1 MVPSPPRGVNRS
13 NQSHDSPASPSGLS
27 LLQVLRLGLF
37 QGCLG
42 TMAVVFAGLLNRI
55 MLTELAFPGLL
66 VGGALA
72 FEQLVAPSRVLFGQ
86 ISDARP
92 WQGRY
97 RVPYVV
103 TGSIFYCLI
112 AVLSIPLI
120 FFVGHAI
127 ATDNSRAFWGG
138 ATALCGLFALF
149 GLAVAMAT
157 TPYLALVIDRTT
169 EKERPRAVGIIW
181 CMLTVG
187 IIVGAVCISIT
198 LQSVDGVTDP
208 AVLQPALQR
217 FMIQLAVVVVALT
230 IVACWG
236 MEPRGGSRSG
246 NRNPEQAMTLP
257 RTWALLTSS
266 RQTFVFFG
274 FLVLFALGVFL
285 QDPILESYGA
295 DVFGLPISQSTILN
309 ALWGTGTLLGLLLA
323 GFLITPRLGKMAS
336 SRLGCQLTTFSLAL
350 LFLAGCTGRVTV
362 LQVVMVLFGLAAG
375 IATNATL
382 SLMLDL
388 TLPEAAGTFVGA
400 WALAQA
406 LSRALGK
413 LMGGG
418 LLDLGHAVIPDGL
431 GSTWLPPA
439 FPAYGFVLFI
449 EVLVMAAATWSLGA
463 VRVHQFR
470 GDTAGTLAKVLAL
483 ELD

>member
-1 MVPSPPRGVNRS
+1 
-13 NQSHDSPASPSGLS
+13 
-27 LLQVLRLGLF
+27 
-37 QGCLG
+37 
-42 TMAVVFAGLLNRI
+42 MAVVFAGLLNRI

-86 ISDARP
+86 LSDARP
-92 WQGRY
+92 LQGRH

-103 TGSIFYCLI
+103 TGSILYCLI

-120 FFVGHAI
+120 FFVGNAI

-149 GLAVAMAT
+149 GLAVGMAT

-169 EKERPRAVGIIW
+169 EQERPRAVGIIW

-187 IIVGAVCISIT
+187 IIVGAICISIT
-198 LQSVDGVTDP
+198 LRSVDGVTDP

-217 FMIQLAVVVVALT
+217 FMLQLAVVVTTLT
-230 IVACWG
+230 VVACWG
-236 MEPRGGSRSG
+236 MEPRGGCRGGG
-246 NRNPEQAMTLP
+246 NQNPEEEVMTLP

-295 DVFGLPISQSTILN
+295 EVFGLPISRSTILN
-309 ALWGTGTLLGLLLA
+309 ALWGAGTLLGLLLA

-336 SRLGCQLTTFSLAL
+336 SRLGCQLTTLSLAL
-350 LFLAGCTGRVTV
+350 LFLAGCTGQVMV
-362 LQVVMVLFGLAAG
+362 LQVVMVLFGFAAG

-418 LLDLGHAVIPDGL
+418 LLDLGHAFIPEGW
-431 GSTWLPPA
+431 GASWLPPA
-439 FPAYGFVLFI
+439 FPAYGFVLFL
-449 EVLVMAAATWSLGA
+449 EVLIMAAATWSLGA

-470 GDTAGTLAKVLAL
+470 GDTAGTLSKVLAL

>member
-1 MVPSPPRGVNRS
+1 
-13 NQSHDSPASPSGLS
+13 
-27 LLQVLRLGLF
+27 
-37 QGCLG
+37 
-42 TMAVVFAGLLNRI
+42 MAVVFAGLLNRI

-86 ISDARP
+86 ISDAKAF
-92 WQGRY
+92 QGRH

-103 TGSIFYCLI
+103 TGSVFYCLI
-112 AVLSIPLI
+112 AVLSVPLI

-127 ATDNSRAFWGG
+127 ATDDSRAFWGG

-198 LQSVDGVTDP
+198 LGSVDGVTDP

-217 FMIQLAVVVVALT
+217 FMIQLALVVVALT
-230 IVACWG
+230 VVACWG

-246 NRNPEQAMTLP
+246 GSRNPEEMMTLP

-274 FLVLFALGVFL
+274 FLVLFSLGVFL

-295 DVFGLPISQSTILN
+295 DVFDLPISKSTILN
-309 ALWGTGTLLGLLLA
+309 ALWGAGTLLGLLLA
-323 GFLITPRLGKMAS
+323 GFLITPKLGKMAS
-336 SRLGCQLTTFSLAL
+336 SRLGCQLTTLSLAL
-350 LFLAGCTGRVTV
+350 LFLAGCTGQAMV
-362 LQVVMVLFGLAAG
+362 LQVVMVLFGCAVG
-375 IATNATL
+375 IATNAIL

-418 LLDLGHAVIPDGL
+418 LLDLGHVFVPDGW
-431 GSTWLPPA
+431 GATWLPSA
-439 FPAYGFVLFI
+439 FPAYGFVLFV

>member
-1 MVPSPPRGVNRS
+1 MVPSPARGGNRS
-13 NQSHDSPASPSGLS
+13 SQSHDSLAGPSGLS

-72 FEQLVAPSRVLFGQ
+72 FEQLVAPSRLLFGQ
-86 ISDARP
+86 LSDARP
-92 WQGRY
+92 FQGRY

-120 FFVGHAI
+120 FFVGEAI

-169 EKERPRAVGIIW
+169 EQERPRAVGIIW

-187 IIVGAVCISIT
+187 IIVGAICISIT
-198 LQSVDGVTDP
+198 LQGLDGVTDP

-217 FMIQLAVVVVALT
+217 FMIQLAVVVLALT
-230 IVACWG
+230 IAACWG

-246 NRNPEQAMTLP
+246 NQNPGEVMTLA
-257 RTWALLTSS
+257 RTWSLLTSS

-285 QDPILESYGA
+285 QEPHPGELWGGCLWSAHFQKHHPERPLGNRHAAGPAPGRFSDHPQAWQDGQFSS
-295 DVFGLPISQSTILN
+295 GLPTDHPLPGVAASGGVYRPGDAVAGGDGCVWLCRGHCHQRHPLPHAGPDPARGSGHLCR
-309 ALWGTGTLLGLLLA
+309 GMGLCPGPVPGPGANSWA
-323 GFLITPRLGKMAS
+323 GVCWT
-336 SRLGCQLTTFSLAL
+336 
-350 LFLAGCTGRVTV
+350 
-362 LQVVMVLFGLAAG
+362 
-375 IATNATL
+375 
-382 SLMLDL
+382 
-388 TLPEAAGTFVGA
+388 
-400 WALAQA
+400 
-406 LSRALGK
+406 
-413 LMGGG
+413 
-418 LLDLGHAVIPDGL
+418 
-431 GSTWLPPA
+431 
-439 FPAYGFVLFI
+439 
-449 EVLVMAAATWSLGA
+449 LVMP
-463 VRVHQFR
+463 
-470 GDTAGTLAKVLAL
+470 
-483 ELD
+483 

>member
-1 MVPSPPRGVNRS
+1 M
-13 NQSHDSPASPSGLS
+13 
-27 LLQVLRLGLF
+27 
-37 QGCLG
+37 
-42 TMAVVFAGLLNRI
+42 
-55 MLTELAFPGLL
+55 
-66 VGGALA
+66 
-72 FEQLVAPSRVLFGQ
+72 APSRVLFGQ

-92 WQGRY
+92 LQGRY

-103 TGSIFYCLI
+103 GGSALYCLI

-120 FFVGHAI
+120 FFVGDAI

-149 GLAVAMAT
+149 GLAVGMAT

-169 EKERPRAVGIIW
+169 EQERPRTVGIIW

-187 IIVGAVCISIT
+187 IIIGAVCIALT
-198 LQSVDGVTDP
+198 LRSLDGVTDP
-208 AVLQPALQR
+208 AVLQPVLQR
-217 FMIQLAVVVVALT
+217 FMIQLAVVVLALT
-230 IVACWG
+230 LVACWG
-236 MEPRGGSRSG
+236 MEPRGGCRSG
-246 NRNPEQAMTLP
+246 SRNPEEEMTLP

-295 DVFGLPISQSTILN
+295 EVFGLPISQSTILN

-323 GFLITPRLGKMAS
+323 GFLVTPRLGKMAA
-336 SRLGCQLTTFSLAL
+336 SRLGCQLITLSLAL
-350 LFLAGCTGRVTV
+350 LFLAGCTGQVMV
-362 LQVVMVLFGLAAG
+362 LQVVMVLFGFAVG

-418 LLDLGHAVIPDGL
+418 LLDFGHAFIPEGL
-431 GSTWLPPA
+431 GAGWLPPA

-470 GDTAGTLAKVLAL
+470 GDTADTLARVLAL

>member
-1 MVPSPPRGVNRS
+1 VPSPPQGVSSRS
-13 NQSHDSPASPSGLS
+13 QPPHALPGPSGLP

-86 ISDARP
+86 LSDARP
-92 WQGRY
+92 LQGRY
-97 RVPYVV
+97 RVPYVII
-103 TGSIFYCLI
+103 GSLFYCII
-112 AVLSIPLI
+112 AVFSVPLI
-120 FFVGHAI
+120 FFVGDAI
-127 ATDNSRAFWGG
+127 ATDNTRAFWGG
-138 ATALCGLFALF
+138 SAALCGLFALF
-149 GLAVAMAT
+149 GLAVAMAS

-187 IIVGAVCISIT
+187 IIVGAICISIT
-198 LQSVDGVTDP
+198 LSRLDGVTDP
-208 AVLQPALQR
+208 ALLQPVLQR
-217 FMIQLAVVVVALT
+217 FMVQLALVVIALT
-230 IVACWG
+230 VLSCWG

-246 NRNPEQAMTLP
+246 NQQPEEVMTLS
-257 RTWALLTSS
+257 RTWTLLTSS
-266 RQTFVFFG
+266 RQTLVFFG
-274 FLVLFALGVFL
+274 FLVLFALGLFL

-295 DVFGLPISQSTILN
+295 EVFGLPISQSTILN
-309 ALWGTGTLLGLLLA
+309 ALWGGGTLVGLLLA
-323 GFLITPRLGKMAS
+323 GFLITPKLGKMAS
-336 SRLGCQLTTFSLAL
+336 SRLGCQLITLSLVL
-350 LFLAGCTGRVTV
+350 LLLAGCTAQVMV
-362 LQVVMVLFGLAAG
+362 LQVVMVLFGFAAG
-375 IATNATL
+375 IATNSTL

-406 LSRALGK
+406 LSRAMGK
-413 LMGGG
+413 LLGGG
-418 LLDLGHAVIPDGL
+418 LLDLGHLLIPAGWP
-431 GSTWLPPA
+431 GQWLPPA
-439 FPAYGFVLFI
+439 FPAYGFVLLI
-449 EVLVMAAATWSLGA
+449 EILLMAAATWSLGA

-470 GDTAGTLAKVLAL
+470 SDTENSLAKVLAM

>member
-1 MVPSPPRGVNRS
+1 MAPSHN
-13 NQSHDSPASPSGLS
+13 SPASPSGLP

-42 TMAVVFAGLLNRI
+42 AMAVVFAGLLNRI

-92 WQGRY
+92 LQGRY

-103 TGSIFYCLI
+103 GGSALYCLI

-120 FFVGHAI
+120 FFVGDAI

-149 GLAVAMAT
+149 GLAVGMAT

-169 EKERPRAVGIIW
+169 EQERPRTVGIIW

-187 IIVGAVCISIT
+187 IIIGAVCIALT
-198 LQSVDGVTDP
+198 LRSLDGVTDP
-208 AVLQPALQR
+208 AVLQPVLQR
-217 FMIQLAVVVVALT
+217 FMIQLAVVVLALT
-230 IVACWG
+230 LVACWG
-236 MEPRGGSRSG
+236 MEPRGGCRSG
-246 NRNPEQAMTLP
+246 SRNPEEEMTLP

-295 DVFGLPISQSTILN
+295 EVFGLPISQSTILN

-323 GFLITPRLGKMAS
+323 GFLVTPRLGKMAA
-336 SRLGCQLTTFSLAL
+336 SRLGCQLITLSLAL
-350 LFLAGCTGRVTV
+350 LFLAGCTGQVMV
-362 LQVVMVLFGLAAG
+362 LQVVMVLFGFAVG

-418 LLDLGHAVIPDGL
+418 LLDFGHAFIPEGL
-431 GSTWLPPA
+431 GAGWLPPA

-470 GDTAGTLAKVLAL
+470 GDTADTLARVLAL

>member
-1 MVPSPPRGVNRS
+1 MAP
-13 NQSHDSPASPSGLS
+13 SHDPPASPSGLS

-86 ISDARP
+86 VSDARP
-92 WQGRY
+92 FQGRY

-103 TGSIFYCLI
+103 TGSVLYCLI
-112 AVLSIPLI
+112 AVLSVPLI
-120 FFVGHAI
+120 FFVGNAI

-169 EKERPRAVGIIW
+169 EQERPRAVGIIW

-187 IIVGAVCISIT
+187 IIVGAICISIT
-198 LQSVDGVTDP
+198 LGSVDGVTDP

-217 FMIQLAVVVVALT
+217 FMIQLALVVVALT

-246 NRNPEQAMTLP
+246 NRPPEQVMTLP

-295 DVFGLPISQSTILN
+295 DVFGLPISKSTILN

-323 GFLITPRLGKMAS
+323 GFLITPRLGKMAC

-350 LFLAGCTGRVTV
+350 LLLAGCTGQVPV

-418 LLDLGHAVIPDGL
+418 LLDLGHALIPDGL
-431 GSTWLPPA
+431 GANWLPPA

-449 EVLVMAAATWSLGA
+449 EVLIMAAATWSLGA

>member
-1 MVPSPPRGVNRS
+1 MAPF
-13 NQSHDSPASPSGLS
+13 HDSPASPPGLP
-27 LLQVLRLGLF
+27 LLQVLRLSLF

-92 WQGRY
+92 FQGRY

-103 TGSIFYCLI
+103 TGSVLYCLI
-112 AVLSIPLI
+112 AVFSIPLI
-120 FFVGHAI
+120 FFVGDAI

-138 ATALCGLFALF
+138 AAALCGLFALF

-187 IIVGAVCISIT
+187 IVVGAFAISIT
-198 LQSVDGVTDP
+198 LSSVDGVTDP

-217 FMIQLAVVVVALT
+217 FMIRLAVVVVALT
-230 IVACWG
+230 IFACWE
-236 MEPRGGSRSG
+236 MEPRGGIRSG
-246 NRNPEQAMTLP
+246 NQTPEQMMTLP
-257 RTWALLTSS
+257 RSWALLTSS
-266 RQTFVFFG
+266 PQTLVFFS
-274 FLVLFALGVFL
+274 FLVLFALGLFL
-285 QDPILESYGA
+285 QDPILESYAA
-295 DVFGLPISQSTILN
+295 DVFDLPISKSTLLN
-309 ALWGTGTLLGLLLA
+309 GFWGGGTLVGLLLA
-323 GFLITPRLGKMAS
+323 GFWITPKLGKMAS
-336 SRLGCQLTTFSLAL
+336 SRLGCQLTTVSLAL
-350 LFLAGCTGRVTV
+350 LLLAGCTGQVSV
-362 LQVVMVLFGLAAG
+362 LQVVMVLFGVAAG

-406 LSRALGK
+406 LSRAMGK

-418 LLDLGHAVIPDGL
+418 LLDLGRILFADGW
-431 GSTWLPPA
+431 GAGWLPSA
-439 FPAYGFVLFI
+439 FPPYGFVLLI
-449 EVLVMAAATWSLGA
+449 EVLIMAAATWSLGA

-470 GDTAGTLAKVLAL
+470 GDTAGTLSKVLAL